1 MFYDLP
7 NVNVG
12 DTLWIPCSNFPKD
25 LNDYITMEIESIFV
39 KNNHII
45 LLDSDGDENDI
56 SWLGKSMFLSYEEMK
71 AHFSLKEEKE
81 KLIDLLNIELKKH
94 FQYVSLQAVV
104 KIADYLIEKG
114 VRIMGTG
121 DKPIL

>member
-7 NVNVG
+7 NVDIG
-12 DTLWIPCSNFPKD
+12 DTLWVPCSNFPKD
-25 LNDYITMEIESIFV
+25 FNDYITMEIESIFI

-71 AHFSLKEEKE
+71 EKYSSKEQTD
-81 KLIDLLNIELKKH
+81 KLIDLLNVELKKH
-94 FQYVSLQAVV
+94 FEYVSLGSVV
-104 KIADYLIEKG
+104 KIANSLIEKG
-114 VRIMGTG
+114 VRIE
-121 DKPIL
+121 